1 MYCLLF
7 YVFFFFSVLFKYFK
21 VHLDDSFH
29 LHTNLRYY
37 SNPHYLILPIL
48 IGAHLGA
55 SGHLLKEQLGL
66 IWIHI
71 VQDDFYWHLENARFH
86 RQPMQLPREQREA
99 ERSSLRR
106 HIAWETA
113 LWLWDARSQLLGLLA
128 VSDIAQ
134 GAYEEWQTSSEGKS
148 PELGGRRWVCYL
160 WHLYRHTVGSPLFP
174 PADKGIHFLYQP
186 TDLLREVL
194 FEKKK
199 RPYHSRTL
207 ECIR

>member
-1 MYCLLF
+1 MIHFIYIQIWGITQI
-7 YVFFFFSVLFKYFK
+7 
-21 VHLDDSFH
+21 HI
-29 LHTNLRYY
+29 T
-37 SNPHYLILPIL
+37 LILTIL

-86 RQPMQLPREQREA
+86 RQPVQLPREQREA

-160 WHLYRHTVGSPLFP
+160 WHLYRHTVCSPLFP

-199 RPYHSRTL
+199 KDLTIVVHLSALDRLEKHWFSRWRTD
-207 ECIR
+207 